1 MRPAGYWRRAAAWS
15 LDAVLAAP
23 AALALCWNALA
34 AAATPLLLAWMAL
47 VDAVAGRMAAAIVAT
62 GPYAPPDPGAFA
74 ALALG
79 SMRDPVLLTAAGEL
93 QRALLAAAGP
103 PLLAFAALSFAL
115 CAVFE
120 GSRLRATPGKRA
132 LGLRVAAAD
141 GGEPRIGAV
150 LLRFAAGA
158 LSWLSLNL
166 GHALAALPPEHAAL
180 HDRIS
185 GTRVV
190 LAPGAAER
198 MPRWAVAWLA
208 LLAAALLLAT
218 AWGSMAMGA
227 AMQAA
232 LDRALWG

>member
-15 LDAVLAAP
+15 LDAALLAP
-23 AALALCWNALA
+23 PALALCWNALA
-34 AAATPLLLAWMAL
+34 AAATPLLLAWAAL
-47 VDAVAGRMAAAIVAT
+47 VDAVAGRMAAAIVAA
-62 GPYAPPDPGAFA
+62 GPYAPPDPGA
-74 ALALG
+74 LAGLVLG
-79 SMRDPVLLTAAGEL
+79 SMRDPALLAAAGEL

-103 PLLAFAALSFAL
+103 PLIAFVALSFTL
-115 CAVFE
+115 CASFE

-132 LGLRVAAAD
+132 LGLRVAAVD
-141 GGEPRIGAV
+141 GCEPGIGAV

-158 LSWLSLNL
+158 LSWLSLNV

-185 GTRVV
+185 GTRVM
-190 LAPGAAER
+190 LAAGASGR

-208 LLAAALLLAT
+208 LLGAALLLAT
-218 AWGSMAMGA
+218 AWATLAMGA